1 MKKQIVIIH
10 GASSFK
16 TYEDY
21 LTSLKNEEISL
32 GALKSHKR
40 WRDTLSLE
48 LGDGYEVLTPRIP
61 NSTDARYKEWKIW
74 FDKITEFID
83 DEVILIGHF
92 MGGIFLAKYLSEN
105 ILSSYRRSSIS
116 KR

>member
-10 GASSFK
+10 GAESFK

-21 LTSLKNEEISL
+21 LFSLRNEEISL
-32 GALKSHKR
+32 ENLKLHKR
-40 WRDTLSLE
+40 WRDTLALE
-48 LGDGYEVLTPRIP
+48 LGDGYEVLTPRMP

-83 DEVILIGHF
+83 DEVVLVGHS

-105 ILSSYRRSSIS
+105 ILSSYRCSSIS